1 MCCITSYSTTS
12 CMTNYI
18 YTLAGTVVIPT
29 IIKQPGN
36 SMPSFLFIIASFVGI
51 AECVLLL

>member
-12 CMTNYI
+12 CTTNYI